1 MAAGAAR
8 IRVTFQVDA
17 DGLLA
22 VGAREATTGVEA
34 SVSVKPS
41 YGLADRDIERMLRE
55 SVEHAKDDML
65 ARALQ
70 EATVEARRLLG
81 AVQAALAVDGAL
93 LSAEE
98 RGEIERAM
106 AELVGAVE
114 AGDHRVIKRASEV
127 LNHSTEA
134 FAARRMDVSVKRAL
148 AGQKIANFEV

>member
-22 VGAREATTGVEA
+22 VSAREATTGVEA
-34 SVSVKPS
+34 SVTVKPS
-41 YGLADRDIERMLRE
+41 YGLEDRDIERMLRD

-70 EATVEARRLLG
+70 EAMVDARRLLA
-81 AVQAALAVDGAL
+81 AVEAALAVDGAL
-93 LSAEE
+93 LADA
-98 RGEIERAM
+98 ERAEVEGGM
-106 AELVGAVE
+106 AALRAAMD
-114 AGDHRVIKRASEV
+114 AGDPRAIKRASEA
-127 LNHSTEA
+127 LNRVTEP

-148 AGQKIANFEV
+148 AGQKIASFDG